1 MLSGTAQLPRE
12 LYKDAVLRVFADAGV
27 GMQPGRSIS
36 RIVKEGSV
44 VSLRKVRR
52 RTYSECTTVILHLLP
67 TGTGRFSKFS
77 HGFLFSLKKEPV
89 LLPLY
94 RAIPECIVTM
104 LKLDYGAML
113 ADQMSATLVWPR
125 VHPTMLLQYATHNN
139 ITHPQGARDRRSS
152 SCSSCAV
159 SRTTGRPER
168 AAMAP
173 RTRRESRESASRQ
186 RRHNS

>member
-27 GMQPGRSIS
+27 SMQPGRSIS

-77 HGFLFSLKKEPV
+77 HRFFLKKEQV

-94 RAIPECIVTM
+94 RATPECIVTM

-159 SRTTGRPER
+159 SRTAGRPER